1 MFSRV
6 VLALTMFIYACVGKV
21 VYKNHR
27 QFRNLTTTTDNAT
40 TTGTATAT
48 ATANPKNGGGGGGQ
62 PVNSKTTEV
71 HITSESA
78 LESGF
83 DTPLDSDRDSFGDR
97 SNIEKYPRYA
107 VNIESSIQTP
117 AVNDTQAPQRRT
129 ASPADRAAWAYL
141 KCAMLFF
148 FALLITWVSSILHFK
163 YTPLSCR
170 PS

>member
-48 ATANPKNGGGGGGQ
+48 PNPKNGGGGGGQ

-148 FALLITWVSSILHFK
+148 FALLITWVSSL
-163 YTPLSCR
+163 YTPLYS
-170 PS
+170 PQTNFFPP